1 MATLTVQFNHM
12 VKPNGSREKTP
23 APRKTAARRGTGD
36 AATPAKG
43 ATPSRK
49 SGRMARASTRV
60 PKATTSAAPR
70 VADDQATRE
79 RILAAAHRVFTTQG
93 TAKARTQEIADEAG
107 VNKALVHYYFGTKDA
122 LAEAVFRN
130 AASQFMPRI
139 FGIIA
144 SEELS
149 IEDKVRA
156 VVREQVDFHLAR
168 PYLAGYVISE
178 AHAEPERVR
187 AIMGGT
193 GGAPLGVLRRQLAAA
208 IAAGE
213 IRRISAEQFVVSLI
227 ALLVFPFIVRPLL
240 PVLVGIDA
248 ERFPAFVEA
257 RKRDLP
263 DFFLAGLRP

>member
-1 MATLTVQFNHM
+1 M
-12 VKPNGSREKTP
+12 VKPNGSREKAL
-23 APRKTAARRGTGD
+23 APRKTAARRNAGE
-36 AATPAKG
+36 AAKPGKG
-43 ATPSRK
+43 ASAVRN
-49 SGRMARASTRV
+49 SGRSARAGARPS
-60 PKATTSAAPR
+60 KAGEASLPR

-79 RILAAAHRVFTTQG
+79 RILAAAHRVFTSQG

-107 VNKALVHYYFGTKDA
+107 VNKALVHYYFGTKEA
-122 LAEAVFRN
+122 LADAVFRN

-139 FGIIA
+139 FGILA

-149 IEDKVRA
+149 IEEKVRA
-156 VVREQVDFHLAR
+156 VVREQVEFHLAR

-240 PVLVGIDA
+240 PVLVGIDGD
-248 ERFPAFVEA
+248 RFPAFVEA
-257 RKRDLP
+257 RKRELP

>member
-1 MATLTVQFNHM
+1 M
-12 VKPNGSREKTP
+12 VKPNGSRS
-23 APRKTAARRGTGD
+23 AARGT
-36 AATPAKG
+36 
-43 ATPSRK
+43 RK
-49 SGRMARASTRV
+49 
-60 PKATTSAAPR
+60 AAPR
-70 VADDQATRE
+70 RGAGKTATAPAADEQATRE

-122 LAEAVFRN
+122 LADAVFRN

-139 FGIIA
+139 FGILA

-149 IEDKVRA
+149 IEEKVRG

-193 GGAPLGVLRRQLAAA
+193 GGAPLAVLRRQLAAA
-208 IAAGE
+208 IVAGE
-213 IRRISAEQFVVSLI
+213 IRRISAEQFVVSLV
-227 ALLVFPFIVRPLL
+227 ALLVFPFAVRPLL

-248 ERFPAFVEA
+248 DRFPAFVEA